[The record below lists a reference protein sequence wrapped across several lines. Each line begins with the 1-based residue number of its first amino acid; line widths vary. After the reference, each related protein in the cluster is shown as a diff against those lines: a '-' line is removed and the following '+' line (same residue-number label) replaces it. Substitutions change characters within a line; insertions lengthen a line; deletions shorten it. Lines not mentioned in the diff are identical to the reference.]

1 MTNHKQVKPRL
12 KARLLMGK
20 TITQNQALKLWGTS
34 RLAVYVNRLRNDGMD
49 IHTEMVNFRGD
60 TFAKYSLKPS
70 K

>member
-1 MTNHKQVKPRL
+1 
-12 KARLLMGK
+12 MGK

-60 TFAKYSLKPS
+60 TFARYSLKPS